1 MELRNSPKE
10 GRVCRANF
18 AFSLVEMLLAL
29 LVVSIILTAMAPV
42 ITKRHNDT
50 LRVSTGSSS
59 KNSAFLV
66 YDAENGIKYP
76 KGNALNSLSQT
87 SAGEILFTNKEGI
100 PVELKLTLQ
109 GAGGG
114 GGGYQRT
121 GDLSINSS
129 ASDTANQSVNS
140 TIDKTWD
147 FRIPRGVSNVRVT
160 LQGGGGSGGLGAAG
174 SEEYLLPS
182 ARNGNEGDLCIKKY
196 NIGDL
201 PSLLPAGANMA
212 SYRDLS
218 SYPEGQRGGIP
229 LGTTIVASVASG
241 ATSGSAS
248 NTCWYAKNQK
258 TASTCTDATGYSG
271 CYRTVCTQ
279 DVAINA
285 CAALEPAGSWRL
297 PDDAEIKRWRVTE
310 TSNSAYQSMGVVTS
324 NASDFCD
331 YYSSSYG
338 AAQCQGLAYGCQGS
352 NYSTCE
358 PSIFW
363 SSVSQGNYYLN
374 GGNLSGPG
382 SGVTSLAFSARCV
395 RRTSDC
401 GLSLFA
407 GAGGTSGAA
416 LVDVSFKG
424 LAYGDRLL
432 FTLGKGGSGGSGGDT
447 TVEHQRWNG
456 LAWVKVSGSTT
467 YTAKGGSAGGSAST
481 TAHGIKST
489 VVPNCLSDDNT
500 YSTGC
505 TLGKAGDDWSTNT
518 SNSGGSSYYGVGG
531 TSSNSS
537 SPNGVNSANFGAA
550 GSGGYGNVSGG
561 TGGAGYA
568 LIKMNIASTGSG
580 GGAGGYYSNVR
591 VSVPANDTVKFI
603 IGKGGTGGANGANGS
618 GGESLDTK
626 VMKGTNV
633 LFTAKGGGVG
643 KFTPIVSNAVST
655 LAAGGSGGAIYKE
668 AVDVSDPQNLIEAS
682 GASAAYTTGGNGGI
696 SKSDN
701 REGALGGCVQV
712 NNPLSFSDC
721 ISNRIPTSSLA
732 PLYEA
737 SKGLGKGGGGGA
749 GAGCDDNGC
758 TKGTDGA
765 NGFVTISW

>member
-1 MELRNSPKE
+1 MKTKNSPKK
-10 GRVCRANF
+10 GFICYANF

-29 LVVSIILTAMAPV
+29 LVVSIIITAMLPV
-42 ITKRHNDT
+42 ITKRYNDT
-50 LRVSTGSSS
+50 LRVSTDSSS

-66 YDAENGIKYP
+66 YDAKNGIQYP

-114 GGGYQRT
+114 GGGYLRT
-121 GDLSINSS
+121 GDLSVNSS
-129 ASDTANQSVNS
+129 ASNTANQSVGS
-140 TIDKTWD
+140 TVDKTWD

-160 LQGGGGSGGLGAAG
+160 LQGGGGSGGLGTAG
-174 SEEYLLPS
+174 GEEYLLPS
-182 ARNGNEGDLCIKKY
+182 AKNDNQGDLCIKKY
-196 NIGDL
+196 NIGDIS
-201 PSLLPAGANMA
+201 SLLPAGAKMA
-212 SYRDLS
+212 STRDLS
-218 SYPEGQRGGIP
+218 SYPETQRGGIP
-229 LGTTIVASVASG
+229 PGTTIVATVASG
-241 ATSGSAS
+241 AAKGSAT

-279 DVAINA
+279 DAAIKA
-285 CAALEPAGSWRL
+285 CTALEPAGSWRL
-297 PDDAEIKRWRVTE
+297 PADAEIKRWRATLG
-310 TSNSAYQSMGVVTS
+310 SISAYQAMGVVTS
-324 NASDFCD
+324 NAADFCD
-331 YYSSSYG
+331 NGSSSYG
-338 AAQCQGLAYGCQGS
+338 AARCNPLGAACQGS
-352 NYSTCE
+352 YGGSCI
-358 PSIFW
+358 PSYFW
-363 SSVSQGNYYLN
+363 SSTSKKHYGLYN
-374 GGNLSGPG
+374 GKLSGPHG
-382 SGVTSLAFSARCV
+382 NYTSYAFAARCV
-395 RRTSDC
+395 RSTSDC
-401 GLSLFA
+401 GTRFA

-432 FTLGKGGSGGSGGDT
+432 FTVGKAGSDGSGGDT
-447 TVEHQRWNG
+447 KVEHQRLNG
-456 LAWVKVSGSTT
+456 SAWQKVSGSTT
-467 YTAKGGSAGGSAST
+467 YTAKGGSVGGNAST
-481 TAHGIKST
+481 NGHGVKST
-489 VVPNCLSDDNT
+489 VAANCLANGSS
-500 YSTGC
+500 YSSGC
-505 TLGKAGDDWSTNT
+505 TVGKAGNDWSTNT

-531 TSSNSS
+531 ASSSS
-537 SPNGVNSANFGAA
+537 TSPNGVNSANFGAA
-550 GSGGYGNVSGG
+550 GSGAYGSTATAGK
-561 TGGAGYA
+561 GGAGYA

-603 IGKGGTGGANGANGS
+603 IGKGGTGGGNGS
-618 GGESLDTK
+618 GGDGLDTK
-626 VMKGTNV
+626 VMRGTNV
-633 LFTAKGGGVG
+633 LFTAKGGGGG

-682 GASAAYTTGGNGGI
+682 GASATYTTGGNGGV

-765 NGFVTISW
+765 DGFVTISW